1 MVLDKKRSFKLS
13 KRTIIWMCIIF
24 AIFLTVGVVLAEG
37 IASRN
42 ENVYSIETSKLH
54 IYNS

>member
-1 MVLDKKRSFKLS
+1 
-13 KRTIIWMCIIF
+13 MCIIC
-24 AIFLTVGVVLAEG
+24 AIFLMIGVVLAEG

-54 IYNS
+54 IYN

>member
-54 IYNS
+54 IYN

>member
-1 MVLDKKRSFKLS
+1 MVLDKKTGFKLS
-13 KRTIIWMCIIF
+13 KRTIMWMCIIC
-24 AIFLTVGVVLAEG
+24 AIFLAISVVLAEG

-54 IYNS
+54 IYN

>member
-1 MVLDKKRSFKLS
+1 LVLDKKTSFKLS
-13 KRTIIWMCIIF
+13 KRAIIWMCIIC
-24 AIFLTVGVVLAEG
+24 AIFLTVSVVLAEG

-54 IYNS
+54 IYN